1 MTAYETI
8 LVRTEDGIGF
18 ITLNRPEK
26 RNAMNPKLHK
36 EMNLALDELIEDD
49 AVRVIILTGSGDSFS
64 PGNDLKEFFAEQMER
79 PMQFR
84 RASLKFAEW
93 REKLRTC
100 PKPTIAAVNGW
111 CLGGGMSVVCLT
123 DFAIA
128 CEEAKFGLPEINFGM
143 FPAGG
148 ATKGPMELISHRDV
162 LDLAL
167 TGRNMDAAEAERLRL
182 INRRVPRARLMD
194 ECIALATELKK
205 KDPLALMIAKE
216 AFWRDKE
223 LNYPAA
229 IDSESGKVRELN
241 FLQKGQWV
249 SEGIRKFLEK
259 QYKPS
264 ESSFTQV
271 ADKKD

>member
-1 MTAYETI
+1 MTPYDTL
-8 LVRTEDGIGF
+8 LVRTEDGVGF
-18 ITLNRPEK
+18 ITFNRPEK
-26 RNAMNPKLHK
+26 RNAMNPRLHQ

-64 PGNDLKEFFAEQMER
+64 PGNDLKEFFAEQMEQ
-79 PMQFR
+79 PLQFR
-84 RASLKFAEW
+84 RASLDFARW
-93 REKLRTC
+93 REKLRGS

-111 CLGGGMSVVCLT
+111 CLGGGISVICVA
-123 DFAIA
+123 DFVIA
-128 CEEAKFGLPEINFGM
+128 SEEAKFGLPEINFGM

-148 ATKGPMELISHRDV
+148 ATKGPLELMSHRDV

-167 TGRNMDAAEAERLRL
+167 TGRNIDAAEAERMRL
-182 INRRVPRARLMD
+182 INRRVPKAKLMD
-194 ECIALATELKK
+194 ECIALANDLKK
-205 KDPLALMIAKE
+205 KDPIALMIAKE

-223 LNYPAA
+223 LDYSAA
-229 IDSESGKVRELN
+229 IDFEAGKARELN

-249 SEGIRKFLEK
+249 SDGIRKFLEK

-271 ADKKD
+271 PDSKD